1 MAEVGEAI
9 VPHRWAENAKMDD
22 RPRVVKL
29 LELELGKWDECISFI
44 YNSALYAKLAFGRT
58 NDHRDIGSNI
68 GFMWV
73 KTFRRDSQ
81 NFR

>member
-1 MAEVGEAI
+1 MFSDLVSRRRGTKKVAEVGEAI

-44 YNSALYAKLAFGRT
+44 YYKSA
-58 NDHRDIGSNI
+58 
-68 GFMWV
+68 
-73 KTFRRDSQ
+73 
-81 NFR
+81 